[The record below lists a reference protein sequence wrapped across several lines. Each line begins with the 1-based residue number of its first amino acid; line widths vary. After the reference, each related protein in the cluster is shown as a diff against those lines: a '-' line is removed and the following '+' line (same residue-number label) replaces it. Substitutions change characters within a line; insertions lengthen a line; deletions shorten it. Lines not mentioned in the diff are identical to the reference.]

1 MADKKLLIKIGTK
14 GGKAAKKSLNAIGGS
29 LKKLTK
35 ITSVLGT
42 GLAVVSTKLAG
53 DFSKSLREVSTLM
66 DNVAE
71 KDIKKMSNELR
82 QLSGTSGLALA
93 SLSKAKYDIVSAGFS
108 KASDSANVLAVSTK
122 LAVGG
127 VTSAASAADLLT
139 TALNAY
145 GLESKESMKV
155 ADILFTTVKFG
166 KTTMDELSQSLGQ
179 VLPIARSAGV
189 SLESVGAGM
198 ATLTASGINTAESTT
213 ALRSAF
219 LALTAPTDSAKA
231 AMEQAGIEVKRFED
245 GTLDLH
251 GTIKQFEGMSPD
263 QIKKFIPNI
272 RAVSAIQTM
281 ANNVDVLAK
290 NLEGFEE
297 STGAAETAFGKM
309 AQEFNVKMAR
319 IKNNVQAGMIELGK
333 AIIKKITP
341 AIDKANG
348 LFEQIGDIGWDV
360 VGQTIAH
367 NWKQIMGFLVNAIK
381 AASDIVKLE
390 MLAMMNGMISE
401 MSSGMALFLGTSKSV
416 AKESSEIYKQAA
428 ITQRQ
433 VLTDNL
439 GTAFNF
445 IIGKSKETKDANKE
459 LEDSQDAVNES
470 IEEFNT
476 LSEGGGEDG
485 GEDGSEAEIEQLIIS
500 EEQKAAIRSEFNQRF
515 HKMTQ
520 GSFKLQQ
527 EELEASVKRFKDA
540 KIEEAKIETFVK
552 EAKIALY
559 TETAQA
565 FASSTAGSL
574 ATMQKAGMIGGKE
587 AKRMAQVQAMV
598 DAYASANAAYKA
610 MAGIPVVGPA
620 LGAVAGAL
628 ALAAGLANVR
638 MIESQQF
645 AKGGLVSGQGGVDNV
660 PAMLTAGEFV
670 MTKQATS
677 QIGIDNLQA
686 MNQGASPITINIQ
699 GNVISDDDWIRDT
712 LIPSIEHATT
722 RNLA

>member
-127 VTSAASAADLLT
+127 VTSAASAADILT

-660 PAMLTAGEFV
+660 PAMLTEGEFV

>member
-660 PAMLTAGEFV
+660 PAMLTEGEFV

>member
-559 TETAQA
+559 SETAQA

-660 PAMLTAGEFV
+660 PAMLTEGEFV